1 MKSLINDRAYE
12 EKMNRHGSTKSLL
25 LLMTSVGLTLA
36 FSLAVNAQDPA
47 PQPPEQAAQDDP
59 IRQLNLT
66 PEQRQKIRAIT
77 EDNRDERMRIN
88 RRLREAQFALEQ
100 TLDADSPSEATVDDR
115 IRDVANAQAAQIR
128 MRALT
133 ELRIRSVLTPDQL
146 RTWREIRTRSQS
158 LRRQLNNPDGGR
170 RDAQRNL
177 PNQRNGISP
186 LFPGDR
192 RGVMPVRPR
201 P

>member
-1 MKSLINDRAYE
+1 
-12 EKMNRHGSTKSLL
+12 MNRHGPTKSLL
-25 LLMTSVGLTLA
+25 LLVVSLGLTIA
-36 FSLAVNAQDPA
+36 FSLGINAQDPA

-66 PEQRQKIRAIT
+66 PEQREKIRAVT

-100 TLDADSPSEATVDDR
+100 TLDTDSPSESTVDDR
-115 IRDVANAQAAQIR
+115 IRGVANAQAAQIR

-146 RTWREIRTRSQS
+146 RTWREIRIGNQS
-158 LRRQLNNPDGGR
+158 LRRQPNNPHAALP
-170 RDAQRNL
+170 DARPNL
-177 PNQRNGISP
+177 PNQRNRMG
-186 LFPGDR
+186 
-192 RGVMPVRPR
+192 PV
-201 P
+201 